1 LSETGLFADL
11 TDLAPSPGLLPYT
24 PNLSFWSDHAIKRR
38 WFIIPD
44 AADMTWAAEGAW
56 TYPDGTIWV
65 KHFDLE
71 TTRGNPATSRRI
83 ETRLLV
89 KNATGAY
96 GVSYR
101 GNEAQPEAQLV
112 GDAGE
117 AFDIEVIENGTP
129 RMQHYTIPS
138 RAQCLACHTPQAG
151 HALSFNTRQLNRDAT
166 IHGHSG
172 NQIDLLRHAGYFT
185 NTPPSPNVLPRHVRP
200 DETAF
205 SLEARARS
213 YLAVNCA
220 SCHSTTGSWDARAER
235 TLVQT
240 GLLNGLASQSGSDPL
255 NRLIVPG
262 DTTHSIV
269 LSRVALTNGFT
280 RMPPIGSSELD
291 QVGITLLTN
300 WITQLATRQTYD
312 QWRTLHFGNDPNG
325 APQLDFDNDG
335 LTNEHEYL
343 LGDSFRLE
351 STASGPNAHFSLTL
365 PPNRLF
371 QIETSS
377 DLQTW
382 QLWNAPG
389 NQGVPSSSTTT
400 TFQAPLSDLTRFFRM
415 IVREE

>member
-1 LSETGLFADL
+1 
-11 TDLAPSPGLLPYT
+11 
-24 PNLSFWSDHAIKRR
+24 
-38 WFIIPD
+38 
-44 AADMTWAAEGAW
+44 
-56 TYPDGTIWV
+56 
-65 KHFDLE
+65 
-71 TTRGNPATSRRI
+71 
-83 ETRLLV
+83 
-89 KNATGAY
+89 
-96 GVSYR
+96 
-101 GNEAQPEAQLV
+101 
-112 GDAGE
+112 
-117 AFDIEVIENGTP
+117 
-129 RMQHYTIPS
+129 
-138 RAQCLACHTPQAG
+138 
-151 HALSFNTRQLNRDAT
+151 
-166 IHGHSG
+166 
-172 NQIDLLRHAGYFT
+172 
-185 NTPPSPNVLPRHVRP
+185 
-200 DETAF
+200 
-205 SLEARARS
+205 
-213 YLAVNCA
+213 
-220 SCHSTTGSWDARAER
+220 
-235 TLVQT
+235 
-240 GLLNGLASQSGSDPL
+240 
-255 NRLIVPG
+255 
-262 DTTHSIV
+262 
-269 LSRVALTNGFT
+269 VALTNGFT